1 LIHDYMPHSVCAQ
14 AFLCKYTYIPH
25 TYVHKRA
32 HAYTRAHTRAH
43 THTHTCTHTYTH
55 ATHGKA
61 SKLQALKKPLPL
73 ALIGGGGLAVG
84 ALVVWGV
91 VSLVKRG
98 RSKKA
103 ETAALAAQGVV
114 AGTKRHIMNYDM
126 YFLTVHLQ
134 CKCL

>member
-1 LIHDYMPHSVCAQ
+1 MITCPTVC
-14 AFLCKYTYIPH
+14 
-25 TYVHKRA
+25 VHKHFCANIRTF
-32 HAYTRAHTRAH
+32 HIHTFTNAHTHTHVHTHVH

-55 ATHGKA
+55 ATHRKA